1 MNYRDPKES
10 QSIFE
15 TRTLQTQC
23 RWKVIAYGVKLKGFS
38 TGFPGMR
45 YGVAGA
51 SRKIVA
57 DILRPRNR
65 IYRWNCRVF
74 ARDTGHADS
83 S

>member
-23 RWKVIAYGVKLKGFS
+23 RWKVIAYGVKANGFS

-45 YGVAGA
+45 YVF
-51 SRKIVA
+51 RFA
-57 DILRPRNR
+57 DRPAVMGR
-65 IYRWNCRVF
+65 YRLAKCVPPVY
-74 ARDTGHADS
+74 GLK
-83 S
+83 